1 MKVLALAS
9 ALCVLTAHATV
20 NSSAAAAPSKFLAAE
35 DSQATPNLDM
45 TAASMEVALTD
56 LMLGK
61 TKFGATPMGGSVKKI
76 ENLITKDMMPKVLAA
91 HRIDQRNLIRLV
103 NEIKKCG
110 STKDGSLAKA
120 QPPLRDYNRY
130 SKLHQKCRRD
140 QAILHQ
146 SKTLCMNQQRALYKE
161 KVLKCNYFAQI
172 SKRFGTQK
180 ANEAIVKKA
189 GSEKVEQYIRRISGT
204 ICGKHVH
211 GERGQHS
218 KKGGWGGG
226 LAGSMLDKYLRAKEA
241 CERAKRVYNA
251 KVRECKIKYAA
262 YQKKRGTCNQYQG
275 LMDSNSCK
283 HAVMVKN
290 TCEAYAGC
298 YYAKRSDYYIFQR
311 KAIAEETDRKAEWR
325 GLKRMECLMKAF
337 SDGKVTNA
345 EVDACK
351 KKSHSTKHLN
361 LKYPKIPP
369 LQKCTIPN
377 LYPATGAYKSREFRP
392 LPTAAKGLVP
402 APCSGLNAVSTTP
415 RKGSPK

>member
-45 TAASMEVALTD
+45 TAASMEAALTD

-91 HRIDQRNLIRLV
+91 HSSDQRTLIRLV

-110 STKDGSLAKA
+110 SIKEGNLKKA
-120 QPPLRDYNRY
+120 APPRRDYLRY
-130 SKLHQKCRRD
+130 SKLHQKCRNA
-140 QAILHQ
+140 QAILHS
-146 SKTLCMNQQRALYKE
+146 SKDACMNQQRALYKE
-161 KVLKCNYFAQI
+161 KVLKCNHFAVL
-172 SKRFGTQK
+172 SKKYGTQK
-180 ANEAIVKKA
+180 ANVAIVKKA

-204 ICGKHVH
+204 ICGRHVH
-211 GERGQHS
+211 CNKGQCAR
-218 KKGGWGGG
+218 KGGWGGG
-226 LAGSMLDKYLRAKEA
+226 LPGSYLDKYLRAKEA
-241 CERAKRVYNA
+241 CEKAKKRYNA
-251 KVRECKIKYAA
+251 KVKECKRKYAA
-262 YQKKRGTCNQYQG
+262 FQTKRGKCNQYQG

-283 HAVMVKN
+283 HAVLVKD
-290 TCEAYAGC
+290 TCESYSGC
-298 YYAKRSDYYIFQR
+298 YYAKRRDYKIFER
-311 KAIAEETDRKAEWR
+311 RAITEETDRKAEWR
-325 GLKRMECLMKAF
+325 GLKRMECIIKAF

-345 EVDACK
+345 EVNTCK
-351 KKSHSTKHLN
+351 KMKVSTKLLN

-369 LQKCTIPN
+369 LAKCAIPN
-377 LYPATGAYKSREFRP
+377 LYPATGAYKRREFKP

-415 RKGSPK
+415 RKGS